1 MTASRRSGRRRGAHD
16 TGKDSNMDSH
26 DNESNKSNSD
36 RLIDGG
42 INRERERITSCN
54 EARKSETA
62 VLGRVC

>member
-16 TGKDSNMDSH
+16 TGKDSNNDSH

-42 INRERERITSCN
+42 INREREN
-54 EARKSETA
+54 HE
-62 VLGRVC
+62 LQ